1 MSALKLSRQ
10 EGVGIVAL
18 ARPPMNAMDA
28 ALLEELADVFAKFAD
43 DPSIQAAV
51 ITGDGQAFSAGL
63 DLKVVPGLDIT
74 GQHRLITALN
84 ACFGALY
91 GWPKPLV
98 AAVNGHAIAGGLILA
113 LCADRR
119 LVADVPMQVSLAEV
133 RVGVTYPVSALDV
146 ARYELTPAAARR
158 LVLLGE
164 TLDARGAV
172 AWGVFDQ
179 EIPADELLPRAVD
192 AARRDARLA
201 PTAFKTIKKEM
212 REPALARIAAA
223 LAGHG
228 EPRYANWLTEET
240 RRAAAAALRSTS

>member
-10 EGVGIVAL
+10 EGVAIVTV

-28 ALLEELADVFAKFAD
+28 ALLEELADLFAKFAG
-43 DPSIQAAV
+43 DPSVQAAV
-51 ITGDGQAFSAGL
+51 ITGEGRAFSAGL
-63 DLKVVPGLDIT
+63 DLKVVPGLDLT
-74 GQHRLITALN
+74 GQHRLIAALN
-84 ACFGALY
+84 ACYGTLY

-119 LVADVPMQVSLAEV
+119 LVADVPLQASLAEV
-133 RVGVTYPVSALDV
+133 RVGVTYPVSALEV
-146 ARYELTPAAARR
+146 ARYELTPAAARH

-164 TLDARGAV
+164 TLDAGGAV
-172 AWGVFDQ
+172 AWGVFDRQ
-179 EIPADELLPRAVD
+179 IPAAELLLRAVD
-192 AARRDARLA
+192 AARRDAGLP
-201 PTAFKTIKKEM
+201 PTAFKTIKKEL

-228 EPRYANWLTEET
+228 EPRYANWLSEET
-240 RRAAAAALRSTS
+240 RRAAAAALGSTS